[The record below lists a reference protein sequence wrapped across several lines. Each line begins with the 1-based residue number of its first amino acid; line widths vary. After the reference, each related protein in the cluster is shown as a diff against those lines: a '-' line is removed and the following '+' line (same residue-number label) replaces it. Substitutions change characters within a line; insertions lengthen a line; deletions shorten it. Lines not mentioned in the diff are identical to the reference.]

1 MLFKTIRVWER
12 YENVLKQK
20 SLHVDAGLTLQFQD
34 NQIPRW
40 KCNYLYK

>member
-20 SLHVDAGLTLQFQD
+20 SLHVDALTLQFQD